1 MALVISALVASACG
15 GAEPTPLVQPTLG
28 VAGQRL
34 HTTPLPT
41 GVATAILTAT
51 ASPTLAAKPLATSTA
66 TPSPGFVVT
75 LSSPTSTPLPTI
87 TTTNTPTPLPKPTQ
101 ALSTVRLDAHD
112 EAPTSPATIY
122 DIVSVS
128 YEPDCNVTEVR
139 GSVFNSDWS
148 PASGVSFKVWNDWG
162 WSAISNPS
170 ADGMWDVYLY
180 DKPKEM
186 TWHVQAVEGDQPVS
200 PIVTVHTDLD
210 CEKGIQRAR
219 INWRKTT
226 PPLPAYPHQVV
237 GIDSHR
243 TCGVTA
249 LSGTLLT
256 ADWSPLTGGKVI
268 VWNDYG
274 WSHTSEPSV
283 AGYWEVFLS
292 DTPKKGTWYAQVM
305 ENGQA
310 VSSVV
315 KVVTDDD
322 CQQGPQRLQIDWQ
335 RLPAVPDSTT
345 YPYEITDV
353 SSEKDCTRT
362 EVWGTVIG
370 ENWGPVSGAQVRIW
384 NDYDWSLTSEP
395 SVSGRWNIYLY
406 NKPREMVWY
415 VQLLDGGQ
423 PVSPMVW
430 VVTSGDCTVGPQ
442 RVKINWKRRPSG
454 SMPAG
459 G

>member
-1 MALVISALVASACG
+1 MALIVSAVVASACG
-15 GAEPTPLVQPTLG
+15 GAEPTPTLVQATRG
-28 VAGQRL
+28 VGEQRL
-34 HTTPLPT
+34 PTPLPT
-41 GVATAILTAT
+41 RIVTATFTAT
-51 ASPTLAAKPLATSTA
+51 ASPEPTA
-66 TPSPGFVVT
+66 TPLAIPTVTSSPRFVVT
-75 LSSPTSTPLPTI
+75 LSSPTSTPLPTA
-87 TTTNTPTPLPKPTQ
+87 TTTDTPTPLPTPTP
-101 ALSTVRLDAHD
+101 
-112 EAPTSPATIY
+112 APTPTPTPTLPPTIY

-148 PASGVSFKVWNDWG
+148 PASDVYFKVWNDWG

-170 ADGMWDVYLY
+170 ADGLWDIYLY
-180 DKPKEM
+180 DKPREM

-219 INWRKTT
+219 INWKKTR
-226 PPLPAYPHQVV
+226 PPLPLYPYRVA
-237 GIDSHR
+237 GIDSHH

-256 ADWSPLTGGKVI
+256 ADWSPVSGSKVA

-274 WSHTSEPSV
+274 WSHISEPTV
-283 AGYWEVFLS
+283 AGFWEVFLS
-292 DTPKKGTWYAQVM
+292 DTPKEGTWYAQVV

-315 KVVTDDD
+315 KVVTDED
-322 CQQGPQRLQIDWQ
+322 CQRGPQRIQIDWQ
-335 RLPAVPDSTT
+335 RLPTVPDSTT
-345 YPYEITDV
+345 YPYEVTDV

-362 EVWGTVIG
+362 EVWGTVVG
-370 ENWGPVSGAQVRIW
+370 ENWEPVSGAQVRIW

-395 SVSGRWNIYLY
+395 SVIGRWNIYLY
-406 NKPREMVWY
+406 DKPREMVWY
-415 VQLLDGGQ
+415 VQLLERGR
-423 PVSPMVW
+423 PVSPVVR

-442 RVKINWKRRPSG
+442 RVKINWKRKPSG
-454 SMPAG
+454 PMPLEG
-459 G
+459 